1 MSTIQKY
8 KTRVKVKLFMSGTT
22 VQSHWIIEA
31 KLASGWMM
39 VGDDNGIQKF
49 KTKEEAEKAAEAFNQ

>member
-1 MSTIQKY
+1 MKTAQKN
-8 KTRVKVKLFMSGTT
+8 KTRVKVKLFMSGTKIE
-22 VQSHWIIEA
+22 SKWIIEA

-49 KTKEEAEKAAEAFNQ
+49 ATKEEAEKAAEAFNE